1 MVFTGEMDQ
10 ITRHEC
16 EEKAKAAGAKVPW
29 QTEGAS
35 KKAKVKLMKS
45 TFASRFLYLRVCFP
59 TRFKAMSLATCSTLS
74 QTPWFE
80 FSCPS
85 SLVFFCAPA
94 ANKVGSKLD
103 DGRAVEETVK

>member
-45 TFASRFLYLRVCFP
+45 TFASRFLYLRVCFRQGSRQCLWQRAVP
-59 TRFKAMSLATCSTLS
+59 CRRLLGLIQLSIESRVFLCTCS
-74 QTPWFE
+74 E
-80 FSCPS
+80 
-85 SLVFFCAPA
+85 
-94 ANKVGSKLD
+94 
-103 DGRAVEETVK
+103 